1 MATLVSVFKNTESK
15 DETNYGNFHAS
26 SKAENVFK
34 SICTTII

>member
-15 DETNYGNFHAS
+15 DETNYGNFHAN

-34 SICTTII
+34 SIYTTII